1 MPNTYKNKVVVDG
14 TTLIDLTSD
23 TAIASDV
30 AQGKYFHLA
39 SGERVVGT
47 ATGGGG
53 SAYQDED
60 GYIIL
65 GEEESD
71 TPQGNISI
79 TANGTYDVADYAA
92 ATVNIAA
99 HGIKYVCTDRDG
111 GTAPAVSGYE
121 YCSVNGMP
129 LKDNHFRAWL
139 DLTDTTEDLQLEGYI
154 RFNRVAGSVLIDWG
168 DGSTAQ
174 TISGSA
180 FTKSF
185 SHTYTTHA
193 LHVVDI
199 EFLSGTV
206 GVYSIVTSAKKL
218 AVYAEVSGQDT
229 GTVVGFGSLDD
240 SDASKTLRGIYY
252 SDSVGYLS
260 SAACANCTNLEWV
273 RLSEN
278 CTSLGA
284 SAFSN
289 CQKLTTITIPSSVT
303 SIGNGA
309 FSSCTG
315 MTEYHFNPTTPP
327 TLASNNTFSGIVDG
341 TKIYVPSESLTTYQA
356 ATNWSDYASYMV
368 GE

>member
-1 MPNTYKNKVVVDG
+1 MAINKVVLG
-14 TTLIDLTSD
+14 SETLLDLTAD
-23 TAIASDV
+23 TVSPSTLM
-30 AQGKYFHLA
+30 QGYTAHDA
-39 SGERVVGT
+39 SGAAITGT
-47 ATGGGG
+47 ATGGDEG
-53 SAYQDED
+53 SAYQDQD
-60 GYIIL
+60 GYIVL
-65 GEEESD
+65 GDGESSA
-71 TPQGNISI
+71 PQGNISI
-79 TANGTYDVADYAA
+79 TANGTYDVADYAG

-99 HGIKYVCTDRDG
+99 HGIKYVYTDRDG

-139 DLTDTTEDLQLEGYI
+139 DLTDTTEDLQLTGYI

-174 TISGSA
+174 TISSSA
-180 FTKSF
+180 FTQSY

-193 LHVVDI
+193 LHVLDI

-206 GVYSIVTSAKKL
+206 GVFSVDESAKNL
-218 AVYAEVSGQDT
+218 TVYAEISRQDT
-229 GTVVGFGSLDD
+229 GAVVGFGNATD
-240 SDASKTLRGIYY
+240 SSASKALRGVYY

-260 SAACANCTNLEWV
+260 ASACANCTNLEWV

-278 CTSLGA
+278 CTSLG
-284 SAFSN
+284 SNAFIN

-303 SIGNGA
+303 SIGSGA

-327 TLASNNTFSGIVDG
+327 TLASNNTFSGIAAG
-341 TKIYVPSESLTTYQA
+341 TVIYVPSASLSDYQT
-356 ATNWSDYASYMV
+356 ATNWSTYASHMV